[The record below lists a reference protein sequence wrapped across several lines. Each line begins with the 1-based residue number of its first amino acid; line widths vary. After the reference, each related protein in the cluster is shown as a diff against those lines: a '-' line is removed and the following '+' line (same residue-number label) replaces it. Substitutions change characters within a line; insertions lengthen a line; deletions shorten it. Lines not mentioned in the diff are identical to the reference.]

1 MLTPKLGHKIVL
13 SALIL
18 LVLFFLAGFIYT
30 YYSDHSSAS
39 NPGSNQNSSNQFSPI
54 KPPPKPGP
62 NAAVGVAEEAFDSPI
77 APGQDS
83 SIIISTTAGAS
94 CSIALQM
101 ASLKSSGQSLA
112 PQIANAYGTVT
123 WSWTVPSNTPFGSY
137 PLSVKCAYGKNWA
150 VYDDIL
156 VVKQ

>member
-1 MLTPKLGHKIVL
+1 MLTPKLAHKIVL

-30 YYSDHSSAS
+30 YFSDR
-39 NPGSNQNSSNQFSPI
+39 PGTAGKGTTQGPANQFSLV

-94 CSIALQM
+94 CQIALQM
-101 ASLKSSGQSLA
+101 PSLKSSGQSLA

-123 WSWTVPSNTPFGSY
+123 WSWTVPSSTPFGSY
-137 PLSVKCAYGKNWA
+137 PLSVKCSYGKNWA